1 VLGLGECPQAK
12 ISLDVQERRILM
24 AKRILIFV
32 VVCGIVLTALFL
44 TAQVCAMEHKGRGSG
59 PIIFVTSQGLYYDS
73 IVTADPLPPKGPF
86 QLLEGVPPDG
96 LFTEFGPGNPGYV
109 GGRWWIDANGNGQMD
124 DDDHYFSCPLL
135 GPGREE
141 P

>member
-1 VLGLGECPQAK
+1 
-12 ISLDVQERRILM
+12 M
-24 AKRILIFV
+24 AKRILILV
-32 VVCGIVLTALFL
+32 VVCGIVLTAVFF
-44 TAQVCAMEHKGRGSG
+44 TAQSYAKNHKGRGSG

-109 GGRWWIDANGNGQMD
+109 GGRWWMDSNGNGQMD